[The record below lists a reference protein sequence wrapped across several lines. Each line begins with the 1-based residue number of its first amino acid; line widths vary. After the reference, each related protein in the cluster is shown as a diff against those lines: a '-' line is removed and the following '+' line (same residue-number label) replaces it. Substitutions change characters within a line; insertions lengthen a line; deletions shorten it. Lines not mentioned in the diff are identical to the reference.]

1 MVVTS
6 GRYRWTGEQ
15 CSFWGKGNIPYLDLW
30 NWAAVYLVY
39 VKVKLTGTKLAS
51 ACQARGFQ
59 GSERVPLTPRCW
71 PCPSHRSLA
80 TRDRLLETLASVP
93 SSSVLVAAVRETEC
107 FFGEKIPTF
116 AGARCPSTEPSRGV
130 CCGRDRPASRCAW
143 VLRLVLR
150 DGAACARAPRGRR
163 GWDAGPARW
172 GPRCRRPV
180 CLRAEGALGAPRRCG
195 NCDPPPPRFPQ
206 APPDTAGPQSR
217 AWAPCRG
224 AVPTPRRRCQKRPA
238 FRMMGSALR
247 RRGSCSVAEPA

>member
-1 MVVTS
+1 M
-6 GRYRWTGEQ
+6 
-15 CSFWGKGNIPYLDLW
+15 
-30 NWAAVYLVY
+30 Y

-116 AGARCPSTEPSRGV
+116 AGARCPSAEPSRGV

-195 NCDPPPPRFPQ
+195 NVATRRLRVFPRPRLTQPGPGLGRGPRVVGRCRPPSVGVRS
-206 APPDTAGPQSR
+206 A
-217 AWAPCRG
+217 
-224 AVPTPRRRCQKRPA
+224 RRS
-238 FRMMGSALR
+238 G
-247 RRGSCSVAEPA
+247 

>member
-15 CSFWGKGNIPYLDLW
+15 CSFWGKGNIPYLDLS

-107 FFGEKIPTF
+107 FFGEKNTDICRRSVSEHGALAWRLLR
-116 AGARCPSTEPSRGV
+116 AGPARV
-130 CCGRDRPASRCAW
+130 AM
-143 VLRLVLR
+143 RLVLR

-195 NCDPPPPRFPQ
+195 NVATRRPCVFPRPRLTQPGPGLGRGPRVVGRCRPPQRQ
-206 APPDTAGPQSR
+206 Y
-217 AWAPCRG
+217 
-224 AVPTPRRRCQKRPA
+224 QKRPA